1 MAEIEA
7 HGLTKCFGNLV
18 AVRDLNLQVQKG
30 TIFGFLGP
38 NGSGKSTTIKML
50 TGLLTPTS
58 GEAVIAVK
66 SERGLQ
72 DASA

>member
-1 MAEIEA
+1 MNVMAEIEA

-18 AVRDLNLQVQKG
+18 AVRDLNLLVEKG

-50 TGLLTPTS
+50 H
-58 GEAVIAVK
+58 K
-66 SERGLQ
+66 
-72 DASA
+72 